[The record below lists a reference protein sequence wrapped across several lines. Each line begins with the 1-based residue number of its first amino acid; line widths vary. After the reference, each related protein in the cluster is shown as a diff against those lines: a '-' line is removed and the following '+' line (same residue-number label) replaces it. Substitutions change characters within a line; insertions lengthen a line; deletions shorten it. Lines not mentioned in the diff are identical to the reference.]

1 MPIPFGGLMRLVR
14 LVLVVVGLLAGTL
27 AAQEADTPEDGQDQA
42 QPQGPAGAAGEG
54 SKARYQEVVEVHARP
69 ADTPASAAL
78 RVGIPIRLLPAS
90 VGVVPAAVFESQGS
104 RVLGDALGGAA
115 GLNVA
120 TGFGVHDFFVIRGFD
135 SLSSG
140 LVLTDG
146 VPEPSATFYPLY
158 DVERIEVW
166 RGPAAFQNGGGP
178 LAGAV
183 FLVRKRPIARSFME
197 ASFGYG
203 SYGSAQAT
211 VDANRA
217 TADGGFAVRLNGLYQ
232 GSDGYRD
239 GKESRLL
246 AVNPTLLWH
255 PRPSTDLRLDLEY
268 VRSEAS
274 PDSGL
279 PLVGPT
285 LPDVPRTRS
294 YQSPFDSSEQDIL
307 RLRARLER
315 RFGEGVTVR
324 DTLYYTSLDWRAD
337 GTLLTGVF
345 PTATGSLEVQRT
357 MTLLDDDQTLLGNQ
371 LELSWPFATGRVG
384 HELLAG
390 VEVKRAGDTYT
401 QDVAWLPGI
410 DLLAPVETAT
420 LPHVLL
426 PGLESA
432 ADTRSLVLAPYLID
446 RISPSRRLDAFLGA
460 RLDVLDYEDRD
471 NGVAHDDARLSPLL
485 GVRFSPLQQLSLYAS
500 ASSAFA
506 PPSTTVIE
514 DRAFEKSRQVELG
527 SKLSFLEGRGLLTLA
542 VYHLEREN
550 MPIPDDLGVT
560 RRLGTQRSRG
570 FELEL
575 LAETASGLSA
585 RAAYAYNDARLTRFA
600 ETVLVGF
607 DPPTFDVVDRS
618 GNRPRFAPEHLL
630 TLWAEKRLPL
640 GLSLGAGLRYVG
652 RQMIAEDNLAAIEP
666 YWLLSGQAG
675 YQRGRVRASL
685 ALANLT
691 GTEYE
696 TRGFGSSAV
705 IPGAPFEAHARLQ
718 ILLGELH

>member
-1 MPIPFGGLMRLVR
+1 MRLVR
-14 LVLVVVGLLAGTL
+14 LVFVVTSLLTSTLV
-27 AAQEADTPEDGQDQA
+27 AQEAETPETTPVPTQD
-42 QPQGPAGAAGEG
+42 PAGEAGDG
-54 SKARYQEVVEVHARP
+54 SPTRYQEVVEVHARP

-78 RVGIPIRLLPAS
+78 RLSTPIRLLPAS
-90 VGVVPAAVFESQGS
+90 VGVVPAAVFEGQGAW
-104 RVLGDALGGAA
+104 VLGDALEGTA
-115 GLNVA
+115 GVNVA
-120 TGFGVHDFFVIRGFD
+120 TGFGVHDFFVIRGSD
-135 SLSSG
+135 SLSAG

-146 VPEPSATFYPLY
+146 VPEPAATFYPLY
-158 DVERIEVW
+158 NLDRIEVW
-166 RGPAAFQNGGGP
+166 RGPAAFQNGGGA

-183 FLVRKRPIARSFME
+183 HLVRKSPVSRSFME
-197 ASFGYG
+197 ASLGYG
-203 SYGSAQAT
+203 SFGSVQAA

-217 TADGGFAVRLNGLYQ
+217 AADGRLAVRLNGLYQ

-239 GKESRLL
+239 AKQSRLL

-255 PRPSTDLRLDLEY
+255 PQPSTDLRLDLEY
-268 VRSEAS
+268 VRSEFS

-279 PLVGPT
+279 PLLGTT

-294 YQSPFDSSEQDIL
+294 YQSPFDASKQDVL

-315 RFGEGVTVR
+315 RFGERLILR
-324 DTLYYTSLDWRAD
+324 DTLYYTALDWHAD

-345 PTATGSLEVQRT
+345 PTGTGSLEVQRT
-357 MTLLDDDQTLLGNQ
+357 MTLLDDLQTLLGNR
-371 LELSWPFATGRVG
+371 LELVWPFATGPVG
-384 HELLAG
+384 HEVLAG
-390 VEVKRAGDTYT
+390 LELRRWGDRYS

-410 DLLAPVETAT
+410 DLVTPVETAS

-426 PGLESA
+426 PGLKTA

-446 RISPSRRLDAFLGA
+446 RIAFSRRLDAFLGA

-471 NGVAHDDARLSPLL
+471 NGVAHDDTRLSPLL
-485 GVRFSPLQQLSLYAS
+485 GLRFSPQQQLSLYAS
-500 ASSAFA
+500 ASTAFA

-514 DRAFEKSRQVELG
+514 DRAPEKSRQVELG
-527 SKLSFLEGRGLLTLA
+527 SKLSLLDGRGLLALA
-542 VYHLEREN
+542 VYDLEREN

-575 LAETASGLSA
+575 QAEAASGLSA

-607 DPPTFDVVDRS
+607 DPPSFEVVDRS

-630 TLWAEKRLPL
+630 TLWAQKRLPV

-652 RQMIAEDNLAAIEP
+652 RQMIAEDNVAAIEP
-666 YWLLSGQAG
+666 YWLVSGQIG
-675 YQRGRVRASL
+675 YQRGRVRVGL
-685 ALANLT
+685 ALENLT

-696 TRGFGSSAV
+696 ARGFGSSAV
-705 IPGAPFEAHARLQ
+705 IPGAPFEAHARVQ
-718 ILLGELH
+718 VLLGERP

>member
-1 MPIPFGGLMRLVR
+1 MRLVR
-14 LVLVVVGLLAGTL
+14 LVFVTIGLLTSTL
-27 AAQEADTPEDGQDQA
+27 AAQEAETPEDTHAQA
-42 QPQGPAGAAGEG
+42 HEPADEAGDG
-54 SKARYQEVVEVHARP
+54 SPTRYHEVVEVHARP
-69 ADTPASAAL
+69 ADTPASVAL
-78 RVGIPIRLLPAS
+78 RLSTPIRLLPAS
-90 VGVVPAAVFESQGS
+90 VGVVPAAVFESQGA
-104 RVLGDALGGAA
+104 RVLGDALEETA
-115 GLNVA
+115 GVNVA
-120 TGFGVHDFFVIRGFD
+120 PGFGVHDFFVIRGFD

-146 VPEPSATFYPLY
+146 VPEPAATFYPLY
-158 DVERIEVW
+158 NVERIEVW
-166 RGPAAFQNGGGP
+166 RGPAAFQNGGGA

-183 FLVRKRPIARSFME
+183 SLVRKRPVSRSFMD

-203 SYGSAQAT
+203 SFGSVQAT

-217 TADGGFAVRLNGLYQ
+217 AADGRVAVRLNGLYQ

-239 GKESRLL
+239 AKESRLL

-268 VRSEAS
+268 VRSEFS

-279 PLVGPT
+279 PLLGRT

-294 YQSPFDSSEQDIL
+294 YQSPFDTSEQDIL

-315 RFGEGVTVR
+315 RFGERLTLR
-324 DTLYYTSLDWRAD
+324 DTLYYTRLDWRAD

-345 PTATGSLEVQRT
+345 PTGTGSLEVQRT
-357 MTLLDDDQTLLGNQ
+357 MTLLDDVQAFLGNQ
-371 LELSWPFATGRVG
+371 LELVWPFATGPVG

-390 VEVKRAGDTYT
+390 VEVKRLGDTYT

-410 DLLAPVETAT
+410 DLQRPVETAT

-426 PGLESA
+426 PGLETA

-446 RISPSRRLDAFLGA
+446 RIAPSRRLDAFLGA

-471 NGVAHDDARLSPLL
+471 NGVAHDEARLSPLL
-485 GVRFSPLQQLSLYAS
+485 GLRFSPLEQLSLYAS
-500 ASSAFA
+500 VSTAFA
-506 PPSTTVIE
+506 PPSTLLIE
-514 DRAFEKSRQVELG
+514 DRAPEKSRQVEVG
-527 SKLSFLEGRGLLTLA
+527 SKLSFLEGQGLLALA

-575 LAETASGLSA
+575 LAELASGLSA
-585 RAAYAYNDARLTRFA
+585 RAAYAYNDARLTHFA
-600 ETVLVGF
+600 ETALVSF
-607 DPPTFDVVDRS
+607 EPPTFEVVDRS
-618 GNRPRFAPEHLL
+618 GNRPQFAPDHLV
-630 TLWAEKRLPL
+630 TLWAEKRLRF

-652 RQMIAEDNLAAIEP
+652 RQMIAEDNLASIEP
-666 YWLLSGQAG
+666 YGLLSGQAG
-675 YQRGRVRASL
+675 YQRGRVRVSL
-685 ALANLT
+685 ALENLT

-696 TRGFGSSAV
+696 TRGFGSGAV
-705 IPGAPFEAHARLQ
+705 IPGTPFEAHARLQ
-718 ILLGELH
+718 ILLGELR